1 LRKKE
6 STNERGRKYYY
17 YYGTFILGL
26 YNSSTRADH
35 FRVATFC
42 TREKKDFQNI
52 SSRLTTN
59 LPLKKQKTTF
69 FLSSATPCGAC
80 FHPSQKY
87 ARRANASGIRV
98 AVVRVVAR
106 CGVEFIYVLA
116 HFFPLGVPLGALP
129 FHFLTIVI
137 AFSLSFGS
145 LSQ

>member
-1 LRKKE
+1 MHIVLVP
-6 STNERGRKYYY
+6 T
-17 YYGTFILGL
+17 TFVSQKDIL
-26 YNSSTRADH
+26 
-35 FRVATFC
+35 C
-42 TREKKDFQNI
+42 EREKKEIFKT
-52 SSRLTTN
+52 SRLTTN

-87 ARRANASGIRV
+87 ARPANASGIRV

-106 CGVEFIYVLA
+106 CGVEFIHVLS

-129 FHFLTIVI
+129 FHFLTIGI

-145 LSQ
+145 L